1 MAGIGFTVP
10 LLIAELAFVHRP
22 HLVAAAELGLFAG
35 SAAAFAVGAAI
46 LLWAG
51 GGPSDLPAA
60 GDGTG
65 GGTGE
70 PPDSVVT
77 AGDTVG

>member
-10 LLIAELAFVHRP
+10 LLIAELAFVHQP

-46 LLWAG
+46 LLWSGAG
-51 GGPSDLPAA
+51 GPNESPESEDEVLSGPE
-60 GDGTG
+60 
-65 GGTGE
+65 E
-70 PPDSVVT
+70 PPVPW
-77 AGDTVG
+77 